1 MNSAQLNLL
10 PVADREMVL
19 LTKPSTLATMSEDE
33 VLALHTRIRRARNK
47 YQGLYRRGAAARV
60 KDVGARGAARP
71 RNLGARDRA
80 EVMNEALA
88 RVNQQLARLAKAEQD
103 ALRRERL
110 LEARGGKGT
119 DPSATV
125 RAGRTTP
132 AAGRARRDVAPRRTG
147 DRALKSAASAKS
159 RASTRATG
167 ARRQAKRDA
176 R

>member
-1 MNSAQLNLL
+1 MNSAQLSLL
-10 PVADREMVL
+10 PVADRDLVL
-19 LTKPSTLATMSEDE
+19 LTKPATLATMTEDE

-60 KDVGARGAARP
+60 TKLGARGEARP

-88 RVNQQLARLAKAEQD
+88 RVTRRLAALAKAEQD
-103 ALRRERL
+103 ALRAERL
-110 LEARGGKGT
+110 AEAAGTRGR
-119 DPSATV
+119 DPKATV
-125 RAGRTTP
+125 RAGRSTP
-132 AAGRARRDVAPRRTG
+132 AAGRARRTVAPKRTG
-147 DRALKSAASAKS
+147 DRSLRSPAAAKS
-159 RASTRATG
+159 RAATRATG

>member
-1 MNSAQLNLL
+1 MNTAQLSLL

-19 LTKPSTLATMSEDE
+19 LTTPAALAEMSEDE
-33 VLALHTRIRRARNK
+33 VLALHTRVRRARNK

-60 KDVGARGAARP
+60 KGVGARGEARP

-88 RVNQQLARLAKAEQD
+88 RVARRLAALAKAEQQM
-103 ALRRERL
+103 LRAERL
-110 LEARGGKGT
+110 AEAAGAKGRN
-119 DPSATV
+119 PKAKA
-125 RAGRTTP
+125 RADRTTP
-132 AAGRARRDVAPRRTG
+132 APRRPRRTVAAKRTG
-147 DRALKSAASAKS
+147 DRSLRSPAAAKS
-159 RASTRATG
+159 RAATRATG